1 MSMVTMHCKCSYNAS
16 IKIEYIAVRGSM
28 STLVVLAWRRMMTKS
43 QYVIKMPIKAA
54 LKYRVMFHVI
64 RIAQTVGLPVLLY
77 VLVFYRNTQEVRK
90 FDLPEACLYSVYDQI
105 HWWNVPPIAILLMGI
120 VLYWMIVWI
129 FHDRKNESGIVNLVN
144 KNINSDQLIE
154 VKI

>member
-1 MSMVTMHCKCSYNAS
+1 
-16 IKIEYIAVRGSM
+16 
-28 STLVVLAWRRMMTKS
+28 
-43 QYVIKMPIKAA
+43 MPIKAA